1 MMDFAGFIAKDLG
14 LTVGQVKNVISLFE
28 EGATI
33 PFIARYRK
41 ERTGGMDEVAL
52 RSVFLKNEELT
63 ELDKRKKYIISV
75 IEENGRLTLDLKKE
89 IEECYDK
96 VRLEDIYLPYRPK
109 KATRAQ
115 TARNRGLEPLAKI
128 IMSQR
133 CSDLS
138 QIARRFLKGE
148 VLSEKEALEGASD
161 IIAEWIAENPHNRN
175 RIRNSISRHGR
186 LTAKGAASGTKY
198 ADYEGYSSPLSRVQP
213 HAFLALQR
221 AESQKILR
229 LSVESDDPGDVNSL
243 LRNTLTHGCPKDCAE
258 IIEDAVIDSYKRL
271 LKPSVISEIMKEL
284 KERSDRE
291 SISLFSEALRQV
303 LLSAPVSGYSVM
315 AIDPGFR
322 TGCKVVCIDRNGKLI
337 DHDVIYPHQ
346 GMPKLTESA
355 DIIEKLLKRHE
366 IGIIALGDGTASR
379 ETEQFLRNHVN
390 LGDIK
395 IERVS
400 EQGASIYSASETAR
414 KEFPNLDL
422 TFRSAVSIGRRLQD
436 PLAELVKIDPK
447 SIGVG
452 QYQHDV
458 NQVLLKETLD
468 FTVERCVNEVGVNL
482 NTASPDLLAYVSG
495 IGKSLSEKIVAYRE
509 EHGKFLSR
517 KDLLKVPRFG
527 AKAFEQ
533 ASGFLR
539 VPESSNPLDNSAV
552 HPESYSVVEKMASAA
567 RIPIKD
573 LLGNEAKI
581 SEINPGD
588 FVNGETGLETV
599 KDILEEL
606 LKPGRDPRQAAEAD
620 WRDLTIDSTDDIR
633 EGMILNG
640 KIVNL
645 TAFGAFVDL
654 GIKTNGL
661 IHISKISH
669 KRISTPADVLRMWQI
684 VKVRVIGIDRE
695 RDRISLSMI
704 DL

>member
-14 LTVGQVKNVISLFE
+14 LTAGQVANVISLFE

-75 IEENGRLTLDLKKE
+75 IEENGRLTPDLKKE

-96 VRLEDIYLPYRPK
+96 VRLEDIYVPYRPK

-243 LRNTLTHGCPKDCAE
+243 LRNNLTHGCPKDCAE

-337 DHDVIYPHQ
+337 DHDIIYPHQ
-346 GMPKLTESA
+346 GMSKLTEAA
-355 DIIEKLLKRHE
+355 DIIEKLLKRHD

-379 ETEQFLRNHVN
+379 ETEQFLRDHVN
-390 LGDIK
+390 LGEIK

-414 KEFPNLDL
+414 KEFPDLDL

-588 FVNGETGLETV
+588 FVNSESGLDTV

-606 LKPGRDPRQAAEAD
+606 LKPGRDPRQASEAD
-620 WRDLTIDSTDDIR
+620 WRDLTINSTDDIR

-640 KIVNL
+640 KVVNL

-661 IHISKISH
+661 IHISKISR

-684 VKVRVIGIDRE
+684 VRVKVIGIDRE

>member
-75 IEENGRLTLDLKKE
+75 IEENGRLTPDLKKE

-527 AKAFEQ
+527 AKAFVQ

-606 LKPGRDPRQAAEAD
+606 LKPGRDPRQASEAD

>member
-1 MMDFAGFIAKDLG
+1 MG
-14 LTVGQVKNVISLFE
+14 
-28 EGATI
+28 
-33 PFIARYRK
+33 
-41 ERTGGMDEVAL
+41 
-52 RSVFLKNEELT
+52 
-63 ELDKRKKYIISV
+63 
-75 IEENGRLTLDLKKE
+75 
-89 IEECYDK
+89 
-96 VRLEDIYLPYRPK
+96 
-109 KATRAQ
+109 
-115 TARNRGLEPLAKI
+115 
-128 IMSQR
+128 
-133 CSDLS
+133 
-138 QIARRFLKGE
+138 
-148 VLSEKEALEGASD
+148 SEMC
-161 IIAEWIAENPHNRN
+161 
-175 RIRNSISRHGR
+175 IRDS
-186 LTAKGAASGTKY
+186 
-198 ADYEGYSSPLSRVQP
+198 VQP

-229 LSVESDDPGDVNSL
+229 LSVESDDTGDINSL
-243 LRNTLTHGCPKDCAE
+243 LRNTLTRGCPKDCAE

-346 GMPKLTESA
+346 GIPKLTESA

-390 LGDIK
+390 LGEIK

-552 HPESYSVVEKMASAA
+552 HPESYSVVEKLS
-567 RIPIKD
+567 
-573 LLGNEAKI
+573 
-581 SEINPGD
+581 
-588 FVNGETGLETV
+588 
-599 KDILEEL
+599 
-606 LKPGRDPRQAAEAD
+606 
-620 WRDLTIDSTDDIR
+620 
-633 EGMILNG
+633 
-640 KIVNL
+640 
-645 TAFGAFVDL
+645 
-654 GIKTNGL
+654 L
-661 IHISKISH
+661 IHI
-669 KRISTPADVLRMWQI
+669 
-684 VKVRVIGIDRE
+684 
-695 RDRISLSMI
+695 
-704 DL
+704 

>member
-14 LTVGQVKNVISLFE
+14 LTVAQVKNVISLFE

-75 IEENGRLTLDLKKE
+75 IEENGNLTPALKKE

-109 KATRAQ
+109 KTTRAQ

-221 AESQKILR
+221 AESQKVLR

-243 LRNTLTHGCPKDCAE
+243 LRNTLTHGCPKDYAE

-291 SISLFSEALRQV
+291 SISLFSLNALYT
-303 LLSAPVSGYSVM
+303 LS
-315 AIDPGFR
+315 
-322 TGCKVVCIDRNGKLI
+322 NG
-337 DHDVIYPHQ
+337 
-346 GMPKLTESA
+346 
-355 DIIEKLLKRHE
+355 
-366 IGIIALGDGTASR
+366 
-379 ETEQFLRNHVN
+379 
-390 LGDIK
+390 
-395 IERVS
+395 
-400 EQGASIYSASETAR
+400 
-414 KEFPNLDL
+414 
-422 TFRSAVSIGRRLQD
+422 
-436 PLAELVKIDPK
+436 
-447 SIGVG
+447 
-452 QYQHDV
+452 
-458 NQVLLKETLD
+458 
-468 FTVERCVNEVGVNL
+468 
-482 NTASPDLLAYVSG
+482 
-495 IGKSLSEKIVAYRE
+495 
-509 EHGKFLSR
+509 
-517 KDLLKVPRFG
+517 
-527 AKAFEQ
+527 
-533 ASGFLR
+533 
-539 VPESSNPLDNSAV
+539 
-552 HPESYSVVEKMASAA
+552 
-567 RIPIKD
+567 
-573 LLGNEAKI
+573 
-581 SEINPGD
+581 
-588 FVNGETGLETV
+588 
-599 KDILEEL
+599 
-606 LKPGRDPRQAAEAD
+606 
-620 WRDLTIDSTDDIR
+620 
-633 EGMILNG
+633 
-640 KIVNL
+640 
-645 TAFGAFVDL
+645 
-654 GIKTNGL
+654 
-661 IHISKISH
+661 
-669 KRISTPADVLRMWQI
+669 
-684 VKVRVIGIDRE
+684 
-695 RDRISLSMI
+695 
-704 DL
+704 

>member
-1 MMDFAGFIAKDLG
+1 M
-14 LTVGQVKNVISLFE
+14 
-28 EGATI
+28 
-33 PFIARYRK
+33 
-41 ERTGGMDEVAL
+41 
-52 RSVFLKNEELT
+52 
-63 ELDKRKKYIISV
+63 
-75 IEENGRLTLDLKKE
+75 
-89 IEECYDK
+89 
-96 VRLEDIYLPYRPK
+96 PYRPK

-115 TARNRGLEPLAKI
+115 TARNRGLDPLAKI

-243 LRNTLTHGCPKDCAE
+243 LRNNLTHGCPKDCAE

-337 DHDVIYPHQ
+337 DHDIIYPHQ
-346 GMPKLTESA
+346 GMSKLTEAA
-355 DIIEKLLKRHE
+355 DIIEKLLKRHD

-379 ETEQFLRNHVN
+379 ETEQFLRDHVN
-390 LGDIK
+390 LGEIK

-414 KEFPNLDL
+414 KEFPDLDL

-539 VPESSNPLDNSAV
+539 VPESSNPLDNSAD
-552 HPESYSVVEKMASAA
+552 HPESFSVVEKMASAA

-573 LLGNEAKI
+573 LLANEAKI

-588 FVNGETGLETV
+588 FVNGESGLDTV

-606 LKPGRDPRQAAEAD
+606 LTPGRDPRQASEAD
-620 WRDLTIDSTDDIR
+620 WRDLTINSTDDIR

-640 KIVNL
+640 KVVNL

-661 IHISKISH
+661 IHISKISR
-669 KRISTPADVLRMWQI
+669 KRISTPADVLWMWQI
-684 VKVRVIGIDRE
+684 VRVKVIGIDRE

>member
-14 LTVGQVKNVISLFE
+14 LTVDQVKNVISLFE

-75 IEENGRLTLDLKKE
+75 IEENGRLTPDLKKE

-229 LSVESDDPGDVNSL
+229 LSVESDDTCDINSL
-243 LRNTLTHGCPKDCAE
+243 LRNTLTRGCSQDCAE

-271 LKPSVISEIMKEL
+271 LKPSVISELMKEL
-284 KERSDRE
+284 KEKSDRE
-291 SISLFSEALRQV
+291 SIALFSEALRQV

-346 GMPKLTESA
+346 GMSKLTESA
-355 DIIEKLLKRHE
+355 DIIRKLLKRHE

-390 LGDIK
+390 LGEIK

-414 KEFPNLDL
+414 KEFPDLDL

-606 LKPGRDPRQAAEAD
+606 LKPGRDPRQASEAD
-620 WRDLTIDSTDDIR
+620 WRDLTINSTDDIR

>member
-1 MMDFAGFIAKDLG
+1 MTDFAGFIAKDLG
-14 LTVGQVKNVISLFE
+14 FTAGQVANAISLFE

-75 IEENGRLTLDLKKE
+75 IEENGSLTTDLKKE

-96 VRLEDIYLPYRPK
+96 VHLEDIYLPYRPK

-138 QIARRFLKGE
+138 GTARRFLKGE
-148 VLSEKEALEGASD
+148 VRSEKEALEGASD

-229 LSVESDDPGDVNSL
+229 LSVESDDPGDANSL
-243 LRNTLTHGCPKDCAE
+243 LRNTLTHVCPKDCAE

-291 SISLFSEALRQV
+291 SIALFSDALRQV

-346 GMPKLTESA
+346 GMSKLTESA
-355 DIIEKLLKRHE
+355 DIIRKLLKRHE

-390 LGDIK
+390 LGEIK

-414 KEFPNLDL
+414 KEFPDLDL

-567 RIPIKD
+567 RIPIKG
-573 LLGNEAKI
+573 LLGNVAKI

-606 LKPGRDPRQAAEAD
+606 LKPGRDTRQASEAD
-620 WRDLTIDSTDDIR
+620 WRDLTINSTDDIR

-661 IHISKISH
+661 IHISKISR

-684 VKVRVIGIDRE
+684 VKVKVIGIDRE